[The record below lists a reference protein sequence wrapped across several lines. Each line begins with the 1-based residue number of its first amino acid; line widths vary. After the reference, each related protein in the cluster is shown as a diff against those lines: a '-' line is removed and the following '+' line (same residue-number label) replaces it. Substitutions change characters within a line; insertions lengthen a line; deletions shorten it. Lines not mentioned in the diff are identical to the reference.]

1 MKRRSFNYD
10 LPESEILDLTEEVCE
25 NDKTWER
32 WVSPADVLLPVVV
45 VVSEGPG
52 NFCPILFR
60 AVMVRLKCCATLV
73 CCPCSK
79 QVCLFLPVRRPRS
92 YGMKEVNKQK
102 RLSGPGMETADTP
115 GVTAGGGKW
124 PSR

>member
-1 MKRRSFNYD
+1 MLYCF
-10 LPESEILDLTEEVCE
+10 
-25 NDKTWER
+25 
-32 WVSPADVLLPVVV
+32 
-45 VVSEGPG
+45 
-52 NFCPILFR
+52 
-60 AVMVRLKCCATLV
+60 
-73 CCPCSK
+73 
-79 QVCLFLPVRRPRS
+79 S